1 MQYSNNFNASNSY
14 ILMKIPEIKT
24 NNNSLLPQINSNL
37 FPTIIASNEVISQ
50 KPQYILIQE
59 PTPPPASITSQSSD
73 LMYKNIIQDIILQIF
88 KNYSDIHNKLL
99 LDKEFIN
106 NITIQI
112 SQKLAQET
120 NLVHNLSDQISQ
132 ELVKTLPKILLQDN
146 DFSKDFIEKIY
157 QNIKEKLQPQG
168 QTAPKEQTLQQ
179 NNNKFKK
186 PLPINLE
193 ETPSIDYLDY
203 FYNQNKNYFDNFKSN
218 EEYLNFKNNK
228 FIYLNNNI
236 STIFNEQN
244 FIKFIE
250 SYKNKDMILAE
261 KILKYFANLQIFTIN
276 DVVDNIKKIANIL
289 ANKYYTNKTNL
300 FIFILFPSSEKISD
314 IINGS
319 HFWILSLL
327 YKYLKEEPKYD
338 KERTFIV
345 KDLKNLDKE
354 LKMKYSDKLS
364 EYNKKY
370 IFIDDAVFH
379 GTQLSEIITDFI
391 NINNIN
397 KESILPIIPFI
408 HNNNKFKYKDQII
421 IGTEMIN
428 PFYTTYNNYNNIFN
442 EIDLIIKL
450 NNNQITTLTTLFGI
464 NDYNLPVIF
473 EYNLGNSYNTYT
485 CLFEYAPVFN
495 NIIEIYNEKIEVKY
509 NNSNWD
515 DYCKEVIK
523 QVDSTKFKL
532 INSPVNNNIENI
544 KIFNLPGEFDLN
556 INTNKYNFCDKS
568 SFIKKAYGA
577 DFYNSNSI
585 KFIDIFDNI
594 NFIYDKNKDEI
605 AKINNILTDLIKN

>member
-1 MQYSNNFNASNSY
+1 MQNLPNQSPIYILTQIPQIPQIQQILQTNTPDITIAKSSY
-14 ILMKIPEIKT
+14 ILQQ
-24 NNNSLLPQINSNL
+24 NSEQN
-37 FPTIIASNEVISQ
+37 TD
-50 KPQYILIQE
+50 LI
-59 PTPPPASITSQSSD
+59 
-73 LMYKNIIQDIILQIF
+73 YKNLIQDIIFQIF
-88 KNYSDIHNKLL
+88 KKYSDVSNKLS

-106 NITIQI
+106 NIILLISKQI
-112 SQKLAQET
+112 LQDNEK
-120 NLVHNLSDQISQ
+120 ISQ
-132 ELVKTLPKILLQDN
+132 ELFKTVTQKLLQDK
-146 DFSKDFIEKIY
+146 DFSKKFTEQIY
-157 QNIKEKLQPQG
+157 QEIKEKTETLPQTPLQTQL
-168 QTAPKEQTLQQ
+168 QASEQ
-179 NNNKFKK
+179 NNKFKK
-186 PLPINLE
+186 PLPTNLE
-193 ETPSIDYLDY
+193 EIPSIDYLDY
-203 FYNQNKNYFDNFKSN
+203 FYNQNKNYFDNLKSDDK
-218 EEYLNFKNNK
+218 YLNFKTNN
-228 FIYLNNNI
+228 FNYSNNNI
-236 STIFNEQN
+236 STIFDEKQ

-250 SYKNKDMILAE
+250 SYKVKDMVIAE

-276 DVVDNIKKIANIL
+276 DLVDNIKKIANIL
-289 ANKYYTNKTNL
+289 ANKYYTNKKNL
-300 FIFILFPSSEKISD
+300 FIFILFPSSQKISD

-327 YKYLKEEPKYD
+327 YKYLKDESNYD
-338 KERTFIV
+338 KERTFII
-345 KDLKNLDKE
+345 KDFLNLDKE
-354 LKMKYSDKLS
+354 LKIKYSNKLS

-370 IFIDDAVFH
+370 IFIDDAVFY

-408 HNNNKFKYKDQII
+408 HNNSKFKYKDQII

-450 NNNQITTLTTLFGI
+450 NNNQITTLSTLFGI

-495 NIIEIYNEKIEVKY
+495 NIIEIYKENIEIKY

-515 DYCKEVIK
+515 DYCKQVIK
-523 QVDSTKFKL
+523 QVDSKKFKL

-544 KIFNLPGEFDLN
+544 KIFNLPGEFDQN

-568 SFIKKAYGA
+568 SFIKKAYGT
-577 DFYNSNSI
+577 DFYNSDSI
-585 KFIDIFDNI
+585 KFLYIFDNI
-594 NFIYDKNKDEI
+594 NFIYNKNKVEI